1 VNRAYSTQTT
11 GKVLLI
17 AFYTVQGIG
26 NFMLGLAVRVDV
38 SPGGPGG
45 FAVGMEI
52 MIKSF
57 LVFASCLSLFTAL
70 VLFLRRE
77 DWALVLGIVSS
88 VLFSLFYGL
97 LAIFQAPIA
106 IVVRLLCLVIV
117 FLNVVSIFFLAS
129 LESGRLGMQAPK
141 S

>member
-1 VNRAYSTQTT
+1 MARTIE
-11 GKVLLI
+11 KVLLI

-38 SPGGPGG
+38 SSGGSGG
-45 FAVGMEI
+45 VAAGMEN

-70 VLFLRRE
+70 TLFLRRE
-77 DWALVLGIVSS
+77 DWAQPLGIVSS

-97 LAIFQAPIA
+97 LAVLQAPIA

-117 FLNVVSIFFLAS
+117 VLNAVSIFFLAS
-129 LESGRLGMQAPK
+129 LKSGRLGMQAPLERA
-141 S
+141 

>member
-1 VNRAYSTQTT
+1 MARTIE
-11 GKVLLI
+11 KVLLI

-38 SPGGPGG
+38 SPGGSGG
-45 FAVGMEI
+45 VAAGMEN

-70 VLFLRRE
+70 TLFLRRE
-77 DWALVLGIVSS
+77 DWAQPLGIVSS

-97 LAIFQAPIA
+97 LAVLQAPIA

-117 FLNVVSIFFLAS
+117 VLNAVSIFFLAS
-129 LESGRLGMQAPK
+129 LKSGRLGMQAPLERA
-141 S
+141 